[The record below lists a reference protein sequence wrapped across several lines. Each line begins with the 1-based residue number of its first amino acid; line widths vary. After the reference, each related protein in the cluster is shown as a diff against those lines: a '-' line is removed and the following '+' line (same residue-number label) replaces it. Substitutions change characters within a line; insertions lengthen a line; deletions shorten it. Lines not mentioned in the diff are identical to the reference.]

1 MPEGA
6 VGRGDG
12 MMVLKNGCYGGVV
25 LVNSLHPEYEAHQDW
40 WRTQREVM
48 AGDRA
53 VIAFLQGRRCIDT
66 PRVKLALN

>member
-1 MPEGA
+1 MGDCVPEGA

-48 AGDRA
+48 AGGSCGHCLFTGSP
-53 VIAFLQGRRCIDT
+53 VY
-66 PRVKLALN
+66 